1 LLHPLFVAALDDSFL
16 CRTFCFRLLVPTCDL
31 LPPYYM
37 PEDGFT
43 GGIGVGEEADG
54 GEEGQEY
61 DEHDYDA
68 AAHEPGR
75 DFADQAAHFFRT
87 EVDVGGHGSKK
98 SEVVSWRVR
107 CRVRAGF

>member
-1 LLHPLFVAALDDSFL
+1 
-16 CRTFCFRLLVPTCDL
+16 
-31 LPPYYM
+31 M

-87 EVDVGGHGSKK
+87 EVDVGGPPNTGMVVRSQTK
-98 SEVVSWRVR
+98 EVRSRKLEGQVPSSSWFLTRL
-107 CRVRAGF
+107 